1 MENRKIP
8 TYLLMSMLFF
18 FLVPSLSVSAKNLHN
33 DVEVGK
39 KNTTQLSMEFD
50 ISVPWI
56 DLRFEDVVIDGESF
70 VNVTA
75 ANMENTSQIGAP
87 SLPFLNKA
95 YGVPHGVDI
104 KITTTPGKAHTIRLR
119 APVLPSPT
127 THIEREIPENFN
139 GENFL
144 FNQEMVFERELMI
157 YSGKKV
163 YPESFSQ
170 ILNDGSVRQQRII
183 SVGFFPFQFDPT
195 TNQLIIYESFHVLIE
210 FEGVPEIATLDAS
223 ADARSFEKWFSK
235 SLENYELAKGWR
247 VAKEDLRI
255 SDRKT
260 EENSLIDSPGWTPP
274 NPGWRVKIN
283 EKGFYRIS
291 YLELQTVGFPVDTV
305 DPAKIQMYNQ
315 GEEIAIMVTGNGDSF
330 FDSDEMIIFY
340 GKDILSK
347 YSGNNAYWLTFGNT
361 SGIRMPFRAS
371 PPSTAES
378 PESFTKSVTFE
389 ENHYYL
395 TGTPG
400 DDSLERFLW
409 GYIYA
414 TSPNVPK
421 SWSTNI
427 YISFPRTD
435 QISTLRLDL
444 LGYLAVTTNPDH
456 HVTVSLNG
464 QHLGESWWDGAT
476 WQNVDFE
483 IPIGVLLHGNNNITV
498 TCPNDTGYGRD
509 LVYID
514 KINMTYRSN
523 YQTQDDELVFKTD
536 TFGTWK
542 FLLDG
547 FTSSELSIF
556 DVTQPTSPVRII
568 DFSINGSEAPYT
580 LSFEETIDSERVFWS
595 GSSETLKT
603 VQEIKLD
610 NPSNLQSEDN
620 TADYILITH
629 SNFIDEAEILVNLRL
644 NQGYRSVIVD
654 IQDVYDEFNFGV
666 TDASAIHDF
675 LLHAYTAW
683 QSPSPSY
690 VVLLGDGN
698 YDPKNYLN
706 YGRESYI
713 PPFLA
718 AADPWINETVVDNRY
733 VTLIGTD
740 TMPDLMLGRLSV
752 EDEAT
757 AASIIQKI
765 VYYEQHLT
773 PSDWR
778 HRILAITDNA
788 DGAGDFPMISDLIIS
803 EHIPST
809 YDTNRVYYGG
819 NFVDVPAARTAIQNG
834 INNGALF
841 INYIGHGQ
849 YVAWAE
855 EQLFTNPDVNNLNNE
870 NMFPVVL
877 SMTCYDGFFHRP
889 GTTSGDYRSLAEV
902 VTRAENKGAVASWS
916 PSGLGV
922 ASGHDILNS
931 GFYDAIFL
939 DRLTTIGEATFTGK
953 FKLWMS
959 GGSQDLLD
967 TFLLFGDPAMN
978 IGAFNDYYLP
988 MIVR

>member
-1 MENRKIP
+1 MGLKHPIHCLLRK
-8 TYLLMSMLFF
+8 
-18 FLVPSLSVSAKNLHN
+18 
-33 DVEVGK
+33 
-39 KNTTQLSMEFD
+39 
-50 ISVPWI
+50 
-56 DLRFEDVVIDGESF
+56 
-70 VNVTA
+70 
-75 ANMENTSQIGAP
+75 
-87 SLPFLNKA
+87 
-95 YGVPHGVDI
+95 
-104 KITTTPGKAHTIRLR
+104 RL
-119 APVLPSPT
+119 
-127 THIEREIPENFN
+127 I
-139 GENFL
+139 
-144 FNQEMVFERELMI
+144 
-157 YSGKKV
+157 
-163 YPESFSQ
+163 
-170 ILNDGSVRQQRII
+170 
-183 SVGFFPFQFDPT
+183 
-195 TNQLIIYESFHVLIE
+195 
-210 FEGVPEIATLDAS
+210 
-223 ADARSFEKWFSK
+223 
-235 SLENYELAKGWR
+235 
-247 VAKEDLRI
+247 
-255 SDRKT
+255 
-260 EENSLIDSPGWTPP
+260 
-274 NPGWRVKIN
+274 
-283 EKGFYRIS
+283 
-291 YLELQTVGFPVDTV
+291 
-305 DPAKIQMYNQ
+305 
-315 GEEIAIMVTGNGDSF
+315 
-330 FDSDEMIIFY
+330 
-340 GKDILSK
+340 
-347 YSGNNAYWLTFGNT
+347 
-361 SGIRMPFRAS
+361 
-371 PPSTAES
+371 
-378 PESFTKSVTFE
+378 
-389 ENHYYL
+389 
-395 TGTPG
+395 
-400 DDSLERFLW
+400 
-409 GYIYA
+409 
-414 TSPNVPK
+414 
-421 SWSTNI
+421 
-427 YISFPRTD
+427 
-435 QISTLRLDL
+435 
-444 LGYLAVTTNPDH
+444 
-456 HVTVSLNG
+456 
-464 QHLGESWWDGAT
+464 
-476 WQNVDFE
+476 
-483 IPIGVLLHGNNNITV
+483 
-498 TCPNDTGYGRD
+498 
-509 LVYID
+509 
-514 KINMTYRSN
+514 
-523 YQTQDDELVFKTD
+523 
-536 TFGTWK
+536 
-542 FLLDG
+542 
-547 FTSSELSIF
+547 
-556 DVTQPTSPVRII
+556 
-568 DFSINGSEAPYT
+568 
-580 LSFEETIDSERVFWS
+580 
-595 GSSETLKT
+595 
-603 VQEIKLD
+603 
-610 NPSNLQSEDN
+610 
-620 TADYILITH
+620 
-629 SNFIDEAEILVNLRL
+629 IDEAEILVNLRL